1 MDEEIKNY
9 KLILN
14 AIRRVNR
21 LLVREH
27 DRDKLLH
34 GICDSLIE
42 TSIFSSAWI
51 ALFNDSGNLKA
62 FAGAGLGELDLE
74 LKKMLECGQLPVCV
88 QKALEQSKPILI
100 KEPTECV
107 ACPLAKK
114 YADLGRII
122 VRIKVR
128 GKTYGILAA
137 TSHKYIFMEKKNQ
150 DLFEEAAGGLV
161 FALHFLELK
170 KEHKRAKEALG
181 ESEKKLSSMLWAIGD
196 HMSMM
201 DKELNIIWAN
211 ETAKKIFGKDI
222 IGRKCYKVYHRR
234 KEPCVPYPCLTLKA
248 FKDGKT
254 HEHDTQVIGQ
264 DGKII
269 YFHCTANVALKDNE
283 GKPTAVIEISRDIT
297 EQKRAEDKLKTYSE
311 KLEYM
316 VEERTKELKRALY
329 DTEEA
334 RDKIDSILK
343 SVAEGL
349 IVTDIYDRIILMNSA
364 AEDLLNIRFSEVYG
378 RHIDNAI
385 QDIKLREQ
393 FKSTLEKKKTGY
405 CFDFELAGENKK
417 HPRIIRARTSMMSDK
432 TGRHTGIIII
442 IYDVTYEREIDRM
455 KSEFIS
461 IAAHELKTPL
471 TSILGFSEIL
481 TKRKNISEEK
491 KIKYIDYINK
501 QSNKLANII
510 DDLLNISRIES
521 GLGFSINKA
530 PCNINKIILETID
543 YFQEL
548 CPARRFDITLP
559 EKPVEI
565 TADKDKIDQALKNI
579 ISNAIKY
586 SPENSHVCLSARMI
600 EEIKAKGKQPA
611 IEISVS
617 DKGIGMTS
625 EQSKKIFD
633 KFYRVDSSNKA
644 IPGSGLGMHIVKN
657 IVDAHDGRIWVESKF
672 EKGTTV
678 TFTLPV

>member
-14 AIRRVNR
+14 ATRRVNR
-21 LLVREH
+21 LLAREH

-62 FAGAGLGELDLE
+62 FAGAGLDELDLE
-74 LKKMLECGQLPVCV
+74 LKKRLECGQLPVCV
-88 QKALEQSKPILI
+88 QKALEQSKLILI
-100 KEPTECV
+100 KEPTKCDD
-107 ACPLAKK
+107 CPLAKK
-114 YADLGRII
+114 YVDLGRIV

-128 GKTYGILAA
+128 KKIYGILAA
-137 TSHKYIFMEKKNQ
+137 TSPKYVFIEKENQ
-150 DLFEEAAGGLV
+150 ALFEEAAEDIGMGLRSIE
-161 FALHFLELK
+161 LE
-170 KEHKRAKEALG
+170 KERILAE
-181 ESEKKLSSMLWAIGD
+181 
-196 HMSMM
+196 
-201 DKELNIIWAN
+201 
-211 ETAKKIFGKDI
+211 
-222 IGRKCYKVYHRR
+222 YK
-234 KEPCVPYPCLTLKA
+234 LKA
-248 FKDGKT
+248 
-254 HEHDTQVIGQ
+254 
-264 DGKII
+264 
-269 YFHCTANVALKDNE
+269 Y
-283 GKPTAVIEISRDIT
+283 
-297 EQKRAEDKLKTYSE
+297 AENLERSVE
-311 KLEYM
+311 K
-316 VEERTKELKRALY
+316 RTKELRRSLY

-349 IVTDIYDRIILMNSA
+349 IVTDIYDRIILMNRA

-378 RHIDNAI
+378 RRIENAI
-385 QDIKLREQ
+385 QDIKLRKQ
-393 FKSTLEKKKTGY
+393 FKSALEKKKTGY
-405 CFDFELAGENKK
+405 CFDFELANKNKK
-417 HPRIIRARTSMMSDK
+417 HPCIIRAKTSMMSDK
-432 TGRHTGIIII
+432 TGGHTGIIII
-442 IYDVTYEREIDRM
+442 IYDVTYEREIERM

-481 TKRKNISEEK
+481 MKRKNLPEEK
-491 KIKYIDYINK
+491 KIKYFNYINE

-510 DDLLNISRIES
+510 DELLNISRIES
-521 GLGFSINKA
+521 GLGFRVNKA
-530 PCNINKIILETID
+530 PCNINKTILETID

-548 CPARRFDITLP
+548 YSARRFDITLP
-559 EKPVEI
+559 EKPVKI
-565 TADKDKIDQALKNI
+565 TADKDKIDQVLKNI

-586 SPENSHVCLSARMI
+586 SSENSPICLSARMI

-657 IVDAHDGRIWVESKF
+657 IVEAHNGRIWVESEF

-678 TFTLPV
+678 TFTLPA

>member
-1 MDEEIKNY
+1 MDEKIKNY

-21 LLVREH
+21 LIVREH

-74 LKKMLECGQLPVCV
+74 LKKMLERGQLPVCV
-88 QKALEQSKPILI
+88 QKALEQSKPMVI
-100 KEPTECV
+100 KEPTECDD
-107 ACPLAKK
+107 CPLAKK
-114 YADLGRII
+114 YVDLGRMV

-128 GKTYGILAA
+128 EKIYGILAA
-137 TSHKYIFMEKKNQ
+137 TSPKYIFMEKENQ
-150 DLFEEAAGGLV
+150 DLFKEVAEDIGIGLRCM
-161 FALHFLELK
+161 EL
-170 KEHKRAKEALG
+170 
-181 ESEKKLSSMLWAIGD
+181 EKKRILA
-196 HMSMM
+196 
-201 DKELNIIWAN
+201 EY
-211 ETAKKIFGKDI
+211 KI
-222 IGRKCYKVYHRR
+222 
-234 KEPCVPYPCLTLKA
+234 KA
-248 FKDGKT
+248 
-254 HEHDTQVIGQ
+254 
-264 DGKII
+264 
-269 YFHCTANVALKDNE
+269 Y
-283 GKPTAVIEISRDIT
+283 
-297 EQKRAEDKLKTYSE
+297 AENLERSVE
-311 KLEYM
+311 K
-316 VEERTKELKRALY
+316 RTKELKRALY

-364 AEDLLNIRFSEVYG
+364 AEDLLNTRFSEVYG

-393 FKSTLEKKKTGY
+393 FKSALEKKKTGY
-405 CFDFELAGENKK
+405 CFDFELPGENKK
-417 HPRIIRARTSMMSDK
+417 HPRIIRARTSMMPNK

-481 TKRKNISEEK
+481 MKHKDLSEEK
-491 KIKYIDYINK
+491 KIKYLNYINE

-530 PCNINKIILETID
+530 PCNINKIILEAID

-559 EKPVEI
+559 EKSVEI

-586 SPENSHVCLSARMI
+586 SPENSHVCLSARVI
-600 EEIKAKGKQPA
+600 QEIKAKRKQSE
-611 IEISVS
+611 IEISVA

-633 KFYRVDSSNKA
+633 KFYRVDSSDKA

-657 IVDAHDGRIWVESKF
+657 IVEAHDGRIWVESKF

>member
-1 MDEEIKNY
+1 MDEEIKDY
-9 KLILN
+9 KLILH
-14 AIRRVNR
+14 ALRRVNR

-62 FAGAGLGELDLE
+62 FAGAGLGELDFE

-88 QKALEQSKPILI
+88 QKALEQSKPMVI
-100 KEPTECV
+100 KEPTECDD
-107 ACPLAKK
+107 CPLAKK
-114 YADLGRII
+114 YVDLGRMV

-128 GKTYGILAA
+128 QKIYGILAV
-137 TSHKYIFMEKKNQ
+137 TSFKYMVMDKENQ
-150 DLFEEAAGGLV
+150 DLFKEAAEDIGMGLRSIE
-161 FALHFLELK
+161 LE
-170 KEHKRAKEALG
+170 KERILAE
-181 ESEKKLSSMLWAIGD
+181 
-196 HMSMM
+196 
-201 DKELNIIWAN
+201 
-211 ETAKKIFGKDI
+211 
-222 IGRKCYKVYHRR
+222 YK
-234 KEPCVPYPCLTLKA
+234 LKA
-248 FKDGKT
+248 YTKNL
-254 HEHDTQVIGQ
+254 ERSV
-264 DGKII
+264 
-269 YFHCTANVALKDNE
+269 
-283 GKPTAVIEISRDIT
+283 
-297 EQKRAEDKLKTYSE
+297 E
-311 KLEYM
+311 K
-316 VEERTKELKRALY
+316 RTKELRRALY

-364 AEDLLNIRFSEVYG
+364 AEDLLNIRFSEVYR

-405 CFDFELAGENKK
+405 CFDFELPGENKK
-417 HPRIIRARTSMMSDK
+417 HLRIIRARTSMMSDK
-432 TGRHTGIIII
+432 TGKHTGIIII

-461 IAAHELKTPL
+461 TAAHELKTPL

-481 TKRKNISEEK
+481 MKRKYLSEEK
-491 KIKYIDYINK
+491 KIKYLNYINE
-501 QSNKLANII
+501 QSLKLTNIVY
-510 DDLLNISRIES
+510 DLLDISRIES
-521 GLGFSINKA
+521 GLGFKVNKA
-530 PCNINKIILETID
+530 PCNINKIILEAID

-565 TADKDKIDQALKNI
+565 TADKDKIGQALKNI

-586 SPENSHVCLSARMI
+586 SPENSHVCLTARMI
-600 EEIKAKGKQPA
+600 EEIKAKEKQPA

-633 KFYRVDSSNKA
+633 KFYRADSSNKA
-644 IPGSGLGMHIVKN
+644 ISGSGLGMHMVKN
-657 IVDAHDGRIWVESKF
+657 IVEAHDGRIWVESKF